1 MGKFK
6 NANLIGRNVSR
17 LRYQKDWS
25 QNMLVAKMQLLGCD
39 VTRDVV
45 ANIETCRSSVN
56 DRQIVFLAEALGVEI
71 GALFPPNAL
80 FICRDDWVRARS

>member
-17 LRYQKDWS
+17 LRYQKAWS

-39 VTRDVV
+39 VTRAVI

-71 GALFPPNAL
+71 GDLFPRNWHSDQS
-80 FICRDDWVRARS
+80 R